1 MDSRKCDLPCDKPLS
16 QINSHIL
23 SKEEIDIL
31 SFRFDSPVQTL
42 CHGHYMD
49 QFSRYSSW
57 HRKCSDPC
65 TNHKKPVTARLK
77 DISLELAKQVEIST
91 EHRVI
96 PGQKICRPCEAY
108 LQELIQTSESLKVA
122 GDDGRDE
129 PSEPENLDFDSP
141 QFDSPM

>member
-1 MDSRKCDLPCDKPLS
+1 MDIRKCDLPCDKP
-16 QINSHIL
+16 QINCHVL
-23 SKEEIDIL
+23 SKEEVEIL

-49 QFSRYSSW
+49 QFSRYSGW
-57 HRKCSDPC
+57 QKKCSDPC

-96 PGQKICRPCEAY
+96 PGQKLCRPCEAY
-108 LQELIQTSESLKVA
+108 LKELIQTSVA
-122 GDDGRDE
+122 IQVLEDDGRDE
-129 PSEPENLDFDSP
+129 PSEPEILDFYSP
-141 QFDSPM
+141 QCDSPM

>member
-1 MDSRKCDLPCDKPLS
+1 MDIRKCDLPCDKP
-16 QINSHIL
+16 QINCHVL
-23 SKEEIDIL
+23 SKEEVEIL

-49 QFSRYSSW
+49 QFSRYSGW
-57 HRKCSDPC
+57 QKKCSDPC

-96 PGQKICRPCEAY
+96 PGQNFADHVRPKGADSNYCRNTGCR
-108 LQELIQTSESLKVA
+108 
-122 GDDGRDE
+122 GRWE
-129 PSEPENLDFDSP
+129 G
-141 QFDSPM
+141 